1 MIEHRENKF
10 KLARKKEDVYLPSTK
25 EAPMGAL
32 NIKDKAVAEK
42 ARRLAK
48 LKGTTITEAV
58 AEALEASLRTA
69 EHRSKLDRAARE
81 RRVDEILKRIR
92 AGIPPDA
99 PSYQEIMDDMYDEN
113 GLPK

>member
-1 MIEHRENKF
+1 MIEHSKNKI

-69 EHRSKLDRAARE
+69 EHRSKLDRDRRE
-81 RRVDEILKRIR
+81 REVDEILKRFR
-92 AGIPPDA
+92 AGIPQDA
-99 PSYQEIMDDMYDEN
+99 PSYQEIMDDMYDEY

>member
-1 MIEHRENKF
+1 
-10 KLARKKEDVYLPSTK
+10 
-25 EAPMGAL
+25 MGAL
-32 NIKDKAVAEK
+32 NIKDKVLADK

-58 AEALEASLRTA
+58 REALDASLKTA
-69 EHRSKLDRAARE
+69 EHHAKLDRAARE
-81 RRVDEILKRIR
+81 REVDEILKRFR
-92 AGIPPDA
+92 ASIPADA

>member
-1 MIEHRENKF
+1 MIERIKNKI
-10 KLARKKEDVYLPSTK
+10 KLARKKEDVYLPSTM

-69 EHRSKLDRAARE
+69 EHRSKLDRDRRE
-81 RRVDEILKRIR
+81 REVDEILKRIR
-92 AGIPPDA
+92 AVMPPDD
-99 PSYQEIMDDMYDEN
+99 PDWKMVDDMYDEY

>member
-1 MIEHRENKF
+1 
-10 KLARKKEDVYLPSTK
+10 
-25 EAPMGAL
+25 MGAL

-58 AEALEASLRTA
+58 AEALDASLKTA
-69 EHRSKLDRAARE
+69 EHHAKLDRAARE

-99 PSYQEIMDDMYDEN
+99 PSYEEIMEDMYDEN

>member
-1 MIEHRENKF
+1 MIEHSKNKI

-25 EAPMGAL
+25 EALMGAL

-69 EHRSKLDRAARE
+69 EHHAKLDRAARE
-81 RRVDEILKRIR
+81 RRVDEILKRFR
-92 AGIPPDA
+92 ASIPPDA
-99 PSYQEIMDDMYDEN
+99 PSYEEIMEDMYDEN